1 MLIVHLRARE
11 LHHCA
16 ADIYARTHYAF
27 GGGGES
33 PGTIAIAIAVAVAVA
48 QYAGYLRARV
58 FPAGQTRESG
68 FPARD
73 ALRPVFSA
81 VGSGR

>member
-1 MLIVHLRARE
+1 MPP
-11 LHHCA
+11 
-16 ADIYARTHYAF
+16 IYIPERITRL
-27 GGGGES
+27 GGES
-33 PGTIAIAIAVAVAVA
+33 PGTIVIAIAVAVA
-48 QYAGYLRARV
+48 QYAGYLWARV

>member
-1 MLIVHLRARE
+1 MPP
-11 LHHCA
+11 
-16 ADIYARTHYAF
+16 IYIPERITRL
-27 GGGGES
+27 GGES
-33 PGTIAIAIAVAVAVA
+33 PGTIAIAIAVAVAVTIAVA